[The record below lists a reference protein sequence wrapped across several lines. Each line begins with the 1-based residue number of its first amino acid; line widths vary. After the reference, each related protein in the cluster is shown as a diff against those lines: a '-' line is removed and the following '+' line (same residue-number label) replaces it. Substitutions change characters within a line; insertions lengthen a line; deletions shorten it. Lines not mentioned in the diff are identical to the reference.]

1 MACSQ
6 ADVQMK
12 KKRLVS
18 VLLVIGIFYFSFMIL
33 DRVLSIIYGFNF
45 QPYGSYAPPG
55 FTFWGHIGN
64 GSAAALGLFLTF
76 KLYDYATK
84 RRIIFLRILP
94 FLIFAAVGALIPYF
108 NDSEHLAKNNMS
120 GTLPVYLL
128 ANDLYVFLTGM
139 LAYRIAR
146 VNRVRVIV
154 VAVMVVIFACVHFL
168 VYAPMFP
175 EFYWS

>member
-1 MACSQ
+1 MI
-6 ADVQMK
+6 K
-12 KKRLVS
+12 ERLGS

-94 FLIFAAVGALIPYF
+94 LLIFAAIGALIPYF
-108 NDSEHLAKNNMS
+108 ADSEHLAKNNMS

-128 ANDLYVFLTGM
+128 ANDLYVFLTGV
-139 LAYRIAR
+139 LAYRVASS
-146 VNRVRVIV
+146 NRIKAITV
-154 VAVMVVIFACVHFL
+154 VVMIVIFVCVHFL

>member
-1 MACSQ
+1 
-6 ADVQMK
+6 MK
-12 KKRLVS
+12 KKRLIS

-45 QPYGSYAPPG
+45 QPYGSYVPPG

-64 GSAAALGLFLTF
+64 GSVAALGLFLTF
-76 KLYDYATK
+76 KLYDYGTK
-84 RRIIFLRILP
+84 RRIMFLRVLP

-128 ANDLYVFLTGM
+128 ANDLYVFFTGV
-139 LAYRIAR
+139 LAYRVAR
-146 VNRVRVIV
+146 SNRVRVIAV
-154 VAVMVVIFACVHFL
+154 VVMLVIFMCVHFL